1 MNMETNQEQSVKR
14 GIFARILLFVN
25 EIIDEMRKVVYPTR
39 KETVTYVIVVLAFVT
54 VIMLLI
60 TFIDVLIG
68 YGVTW
73 LFA

>member
-1 MNMETNQEQSVKR
+1 MNMDVDQDQAVKR
-14 GIFARILLFVN
+14 GIFSRIALFVS

-39 KETVTYVIVVLAFVT
+39 KETITYVIVVLVFVT

-60 TFIDVLIG
+60 TLMDLIIG

-73 LFA
+73 IFA